1 MSFSIKKHVAPI
13 MKLPKF
19 SVDSQL
25 AEKLNKYELMTLLNR
40 HHFACLLG
48 KAGQGKSS
56 LEIGLLQ
63 TPSLMKSVFHH
74 IFLFCPPNS
83 RASISNDFWAK
94 NLPDEQIFDEVTLD
108 NLRHVYTI
116 AQDCAKDGLKTLII
130 FDDTQ
135 KYFKDSHEIEKMLL
149 HMVNNRR
156 HAMLSMHMLCQ
167 NYFSIP
173 KQVRQALT
181 HLFIFKVSKTEMRN
195 IFDEQVEMENGL
207 FNKIISAC
215 FKDKHDF
222 VFIDTNSKRVF
233 HNFDE
238 IVYQE

>member
-1 MSFSIKKHVAPI
+1 MSFTVKKNEAPI
-13 MKLPKF
+13 LKLPKF
-19 SVDSQL
+19 NVDTPL
-25 AEKLNKYELMTLLNR
+25 AEKLNKFELTGLLNR
-40 HHFACLLG
+40 HHFVCLVG

-63 TPSLMKSVFHH
+63 TPTLMKSVFHH

-94 NLPDEQIFDEVTLD
+94 NLPEDQIFDEVTLH
-108 NLRHVYTI
+108 NLQQVYNL
-116 AQDCAKDGLKTLII
+116 AQECAKEGLKTLII

-135 KYFKDSHEIEKMLL
+135 KYFKDSPEIEKMLL

-156 HAMLSMHMLCQ
+156 HAQLSMHMLCQ

-195 IFDEQVEMENGL
+195 IFDEQVEMESTL
-207 FNKIISAC
+207 FNKIITTC

>member
-1 MSFSIKKHVAPI
+1 MSFRIKKNEAPQL
-13 MKLPKF
+13 KLPKF
-19 SVDSQL
+19 NVDAQL
-25 AEKLNKYELMTLLNR
+25 AEKLNTYELTKLLNK
-40 HHFACLLG
+40 HHFACLLA

-56 LEIGLLQ
+56 LEIALLQ

-83 RASISNDFWAK
+83 RASISNDFWAR
-94 NLPDEQIFDEVTLD
+94 NLPDDQIFDDVTVD
-108 NLRHVYTI
+108 NLQHVYDI
-116 AQDCAKDGLKTLII
+116 AQECAKEGLKTLIV

-135 KYFKDSHEIEKMLL
+135 KFFKDSPEIQKLLL

-181 HLFIFKVSKTEMRN
+181 HLFVFKVSKTEMKN
-195 IFDEQVEMENGL
+195 IFDEQVEMDNHL
-207 FNKIISAC
+207 FNNIISAC
-215 FKDKHDF
+215 FKEKHDF
-222 VFIDTNSKRVF
+222 VFIDTNTKRIF

-238 IVYQE
+238 ILYQ